1 VSDPREREQE
11 DLPFERSSIAAIG
24 RRRPW
29 RLFGFGLG
37 FSNGAE
43 PEPDVP
49 GFESGPLHPGML
61 EGLAREAGASR
72 PEPANPKATAAAP
85 AEDPGFESGPLHPGM
100 LEALAH
106 ESGGAAP
113 DPVESDESPGFESG
127 PLHPGMLEALAQRAG
142 DEMPETPPDEGPR
155 SVLSLDASAVRPAAP
170 GRRGED
176 RSPPGPLVEHSILD
190 ALAGLEDR
198 PTRTFPIER
207 AILISLFAHVAI
219 LLFMILMPER
229 RAGDPKNNLLAA
241 LYNKPEQDTPI
252 PISFPDAPGPARPNP
267 RRSPLS
273 DADRR
278 AGGGDPSKPKSD
290 TPFVPPDRGVAGLA
304 PGPRAPRVPGSAV
317 PARPRANAEAE
328 RRAQPQAPRGQA
340 DAQREAESKAAEQR
354 KPSEFPTAEEQKR
367 LGQPG
372 QTTTLAGLQQAI
384 REAARGTVG
393 GQGGAPEPNPGGGF
407 VDSGPLSFDTTW
419 YDWGPYAAEMV
430 RRIKLHWDVPE
441 LARLGWKGSLTVRFF
456 IMADGT
462 VADAKI
468 VRASSIPPFD
478 HAAFQAIV
486 TSSPFRPLPKDLLAA
501 VPGKDREGITVTFFY
516 NMRMDEEEGGAP
528 GPPRKSP

>member
-1 VSDPREREQE
+1 VSDPREQE
-11 DLPFERSSIAAIG
+11 DDLPFERSSIAAMG
-24 RRRPW
+24 ERRTRGF
-29 RLFGFGLG
+29 FGFRFGSHD
-37 FSNGAE
+37 SNGADAPD
-43 PEPDVP
+43 PEK

-61 EGLAREAGASR
+61 EGLARLAGETAPPTVGTEPDPGAS
-72 PEPANPKATAAAP
+72 
-85 AEDPGFESGPLHPGM
+85 GFESGPLHAGM
-100 LEALAH
+100 LQGLAL
-106 ESGGAAP
+106 E
-113 DPVESDESPGFESG
+113 
-127 PLHPGMLEALAQRAG
+127 AG
-142 DEMPETPPDEGPR
+142 DEPVEIPR
-155 SVLSLDASAVRPAAP
+155 EEAVRSSLLALDPSAAP
-170 GRRGED
+170 PLRPVPADRRGD
-176 RSPPGPLVEHSILD
+176 DLSPPGPLVEHSILD
-190 ALAGLEDR
+190 ELAGVEDR
-198 PTRTFPIER
+198 PTGTFPIER
-207 AILISLFAHVAI
+207 AILISLFAHVAF
-219 LLFMILMPER
+219 LLLLILMPEKG
-229 RAGDPKNNLLAA
+229 AASAKGKSFLEA
-241 LYNKPEQDTPI
+241 LYQKPEQESPI

-278 AGGGDPSKPKSD
+278 AGGGDPAKPKSD
-290 TPFVPPDRGVAGLA
+290 TPFVPPERGVAGLA
-304 PGPRAPRVPGSAV
+304 PGPRAPRIPGSQV
-317 PARPRANAEAE
+317 PSRPAARAEAE
-328 RRAQPQAPRGQA
+328 RRAPQGQ
-340 DAQREAESKAAEQR
+340 QVPEQR
-354 KPSEFPTAEEQKR
+354 KPSEFPTLQEQPQ
-367 LGQPG
+367 LGKPSE
-372 QTTTLAGLQQAI
+372 TTKLAGLDRAI

-393 GQGGAPEPNPGGGF
+393 GEGGSPAPNPSGGF

-468 VRASSIPPFD
+468 VRVSGIPPFD

-516 NMRMDEEEGGAP
+516 NMRMDEEGDGSPP

>member
-1 VSDPREREQE
+1 MGNSCVSDSREQD

-24 RRRPW
+24 ARRTGG
-29 RLFGFGLG
+29 LFGLFAR
-37 FSNGAE
+37 FSNGAGATDSEE
-43 PEPDVP
+43 PEPG

-61 EGLAREAGASR
+61 EGLARSAGGD
-72 PEPANPKATAAAP
+72 TAAPQQA
-85 AEDPGFESGPLHPGM
+85 AAGRGSGGRSTRDASQGFESGPLHPGM
-100 LEALAH
+100 LQGLA
-106 ESGGAAP
+106 
-113 DPVESDESPGFESG
+113 
-127 PLHPGMLEALAQRAG
+127 LEAGESSDDVAEETATRVGGSSLLALDPSAIAPAEAG
-142 DEMPETPPDEGPR
+142 RPRPP
-155 SVLSLDASAVRPAAP
+155 LDP
-170 GRRGED
+170 GH
-176 RSPPGPLVEHSILD
+176 LVEHSILD
-190 ALAGLEDR
+190 ELAGLEER

-207 AILISLFAHVAI
+207 AILISLFAHVAF
-219 LLFMILMPER
+219 LLLLILMPER
-229 RAGDPKNNLLAA
+229 NAANLKGKNFLEA
-241 LYNKPEQDTPI
+241 LYARPEQDNPI

-267 RRSPLS
+267 KRSPLS

-278 AGGGDPSKPKSD
+278 AGGGDPAKPKSD
-290 TPFVPPDRGVAGLA
+290 TPFVPPERGVAGLA
-304 PGPRAPRVPGSAV
+304 PGPRAPRIPGSQV
-317 PARPRANAEAE
+317 PSRPRATAEAQ
-328 RRAQPQAPRGQA
+328 RRPPSGSPNGTA
-340 DAQREAESKAAEQR
+340 DAQRPAESKSAER
-354 KPSEFPTAEEQKR
+354 KASEFPTADQQTR
-367 LGQPG
+367 LGQPTE
-372 QTTTLAGLQQAI
+372 TTKLAGLDQAI

-393 GQGGAPEPNPGGGF
+393 GEGGSPAPNPNGGF

-516 NMRMDEEEGGAP
+516 NMRMDEEETGAP
-528 GPPRKSP
+528 GPPKKSP